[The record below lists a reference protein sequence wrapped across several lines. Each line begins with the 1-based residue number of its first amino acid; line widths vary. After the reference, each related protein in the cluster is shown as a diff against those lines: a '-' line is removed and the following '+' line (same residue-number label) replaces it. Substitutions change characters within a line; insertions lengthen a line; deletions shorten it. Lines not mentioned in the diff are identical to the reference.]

1 MHGRLGTLIV
11 SNQSLM
17 PDAMLGF
24 IASTGSNQI
33 GRSES
38 ISIGSA
44 AVHAKQGK
52 TRQRTFGFLILL
64 CEHFD

>member
-44 AVHAKQGK
+44 AVHQLWAQSP
-52 TRQRTFGFLILL
+52 Q
-64 CEHFD
+64 